1 MASMSEQMQSKE
13 SSSDLQ
19 FEDLIKLTEYESDD
33 LEESPNTPKTP
44 ISPIT
49 PESVIPLHIKK

>member
-1 MASMSEQMQSKE
+1 MQSKE

-19 FEDLIKLTEYESDD
+19 FEDLIKLTEYESED